1 MTNTSDSSEM
11 HEKCVSIGSVVVI
24 EKNGVESRKELKIV
38 LSHESNVSAN
48 QISDLSP
55 MGMALMGK
63 KAGEVATLK
72 TSTGEFKFTVIE
84 VR

>member
-1 MTNTSDSSEM
+1 MQ
-11 HEKCVSIGSVVVI
+11 EKSVSIGSTVVI
-24 EKNGVESRKELKIV
+24 EKDGLDESRKELKIV

-48 QISDLSP
+48 EISDLSP
-55 MGMALMGK
+55 MGTALMGK

-72 TSTGEFKFTVIE
+72 TPSGEFKFTVIE

>member
-1 MTNTSDSSEM
+1 MANTSDNAEAQ
-11 HEKCVSIGSVVVI
+11 EKSVSVGSTVVI
-24 EKNGVESRKELKIV
+24 EKNRSQNRKELKIV
-38 LSHESNVSAN
+38 LSHEANISAN

-63 KAGEVATLK
+63 KVGEVATLK
-72 TSTGEFKFTVIE
+72 TPSGELQFTIVE